1 MASERQRTVPG
12 LLQALH
18 RAQQH
23 FGSPLSPAALEAL
36 HKEWGLPVGEIAATA
51 SFYHFFQAPA
61 ARHHL
66 YFIDHVTDH
75 HAGIAALV
83 ARFARQCGLSPGMTS
98 ADGTYAVG
106 WTSCAGLSD
115 QAPAALVDGRPLPH
129 LTETKIDQI
138 AQWVRAGIPP
148 ENWPQEW
155 FAVANDVYVRGP
167 LLEWADSAT
176 STAVLSHPRAATPES
191 ILAEVEAAGLR
202 GRGGAG
208 FPTATKWRYCRNAPG
223 ECRYLI
229 ANADEGEPGTFK
241 DRYLLTCHPDRLF
254 DGMTLAALAIGAH
267 EAILYLRAEYGYLK
281 PKLEQILAERR
292 AAGLLASERWP
303 VKITLSLGAGAYVCG
318 EESALIES
326 LEGKPGRPRVRPPFP
341 VTHGYLGKPTVVN
354 NVETLVAVAAII
366 ANGASWWRS
375 QGSARTSGPKLFCIS
390 GDVARP
396 GIYEFPSGTPL
407 GTVIAAA
414 QPVGAPLAVQ
424 VSGPSGT
431 LLPVNDATSARLLAF
446 EDLPC
451 NGTIMLFNET
461 RDPVAIVAHFAR
473 FFAHE
478 SCGFCTPCRVGTQL
492 IARTFRKIEEGLA
505 TRFDLE
511 RLAPALEAMRLASN
525 CGFGLSAGN
534 PVRDLVAH
542 FRASLEERLQPHDFV
557 PAFSL
562 DAELAATR
570 ALTQRDD
577 PHAHLAQFEQPEA

>member
-1 MASERQRTVPG
+1 
-12 LLQALH
+12 
-18 RAQQH
+18 
-23 FGSPLSPAALEAL
+23 
-36 HKEWGLPVGEIAATA
+36 
-51 SFYHFFQAPA
+51 
-61 ARHHL
+61 
-66 YFIDHVTDH
+66 
-75 HAGIAALV
+75 
-83 ARFARQCGLSPGMTS
+83 
-98 ADGTYAVG
+98 
-106 WTSCAGLSD
+106 
-115 QAPAALVDGRPLPH
+115 
-129 LTETKIDQI
+129 
-138 AQWVRAGIPP
+138 
-148 ENWPQEW
+148 
-155 FAVANDVYVRGP
+155 
-167 LLEWADSAT
+167 
-176 STAVLSHPRAATPES
+176 
-191 ILAEVEAAGLR
+191 
-202 GRGGAG
+202 
-208 FPTATKWRYCRNAPG
+208 
-223 ECRYLI
+223 
-229 ANADEGEPGTFK
+229 
-241 DRYLLTCHPDRLF
+241 
-254 DGMTLAALAIGAH
+254 
-267 EAILYLRAEYGYLK
+267 
-281 PKLEQILAERR
+281 
-292 AAGLLASERWP
+292 
-303 VKITLSLGAGAYVCG
+303 
-318 EESALIES
+318 
-326 LEGKPGRPRVRPPFP
+326 
-341 VTHGYLGKPTVVN
+341 VVN